1 MTAGTTRAARNNRG
15 PGRLLAAMR
24 AIGVTEFGGPE
35 ALRVVELPDPQ
46 AGPGEVR
53 IRVHAAA
60 VNPTDTG
67 LRSGARAAQLKDV
80 PPPYVPGMDVAGVV
94 DQIGPQTATDLRP
107 GEHVMAIVLPHASH
121 GGYSELIVLPAE
133 SVVRVPAGASDAEA
147 ATLPMNGLTTVQA
160 LDLLSLEP
168 GQVLAVTGAA
178 GAVGGDAVQLGRA
191 AGLRVIADASQQ
203 DEQLVKDLGAD
214 LVVRRGPEF
223 AERVRAAVPEGADG
237 LVDAALLNELAVPAV
252 RDGGRIATVRGFRGA
267 RRARHHVLSGGGPEL
282 RTRAGQAGPAAAA
295 GRGRPGD
302 LARGPDPAGR
312 ARRRGPSHPGGGRH
326 ARPPHPGV
334 LSPGVPGRRRLTSR
348 SHTRRRSGML
358 GTWMHAPVSPGSR
371 HSPSQLPQQCLQW
384 R

>member
-1 MTAGTTRAARNNRG
+1 MK
-15 PGRLLAAMR
+15 

-67 LRSGARAAQLKDV
+67 LRNGARAAQLKDV

-94 DQIGPQTATDLRP
+94 DQVGPQTPMDLRP

-121 GGYSELIVLPAE
+121 GGYSELIVVPAE

-160 LDLLSLEP
+160 FDLLSLEP

-267 RRARHHVLSGGGPEL
+267 DERGITFYPVSVRNYAREQAKLDRL
-282 RTRAGQAGPAAAA
+282 RQQVEAGQVTLRVARILPAERAAEAHRALEAG
-295 GRGRPGD
+295 GTRGR
-302 LARGPDPAGR
+302 LI
-312 ARRRGPSHPGGGRH
+312 
-326 ARPPHPGV
+326 
-334 LSPGVPGRRRLTSR
+334 LEF
-348 SHTRRRSGML
+348 
-358 GTWMHAPVSPGSR
+358 
-371 HSPSQLPQQCLQW
+371 
-384 R
+384 